1 MTTRPKVLVVFGTRP
16 EGIKLAPVVLELQRS
31 NWDVSVRVCVTAQ
44 HREMLDQVLKL
55 FYLRVHHDLNVMQEG
70 QSLEDVTCRVL
81 SRMKTVLHREKPDL
95 VLVQGDTTTTFAAAL
110 AGFYEGIPVA
120 HVEAGLRTWN
130 KHSPFPEEI
139 NRVLA
144 THVCDLHFA
153 PTEQSRKN
161 LLREG
166 IRPERVNVTGNSV
179 IDALLHVHKQVKRE
193 RAVYEKM
200 FRFLDSSKRM
210 ILVTGHRRESFGEGF
225 RQICRAIHTIA
236 FKYPNVEVVY
246 PVHLNPNVQKPVR
259 KVLKGLPNVHLLEPL
274 EYKPFVFLMDRSYL
288 ILTDSGGVQEEAP
301 SLGKPVLVMRED
313 TERPEGVKAG
323 TVRLVGTREKAIVRE
338 VDLMLRRNDLY
349 RKMSRTHNPYG
360 DGKSAARIVRAIR
373 TYLAKG
379 N

>member
-1 MTTRPKVLVVFGTRP
+1 
-16 EGIKLAPVVLELQRS
+16 
-31 NWDVSVRVCVTAQ
+31 
-44 HREMLDQVLKL
+44 MLDQVLKL
-55 FYLRVHHDLNVMQEG
+55 FDLRVHHDLNVMQKG

-81 SRMKTVLHREKPDL
+81 SRMKVVSHREKPNL
-95 VLVQGDTTTTFAAAL
+95 ILVQGDTTTTFAAAL

-161 LLREG
+161 LLQEG
-166 IRPERVNVTGNSV
+166 VRAESVHVTGNSV
-179 IDALLHVHKQVKRE
+179 IDALLHVHKHVKRE

-225 RQICRAIHTIA
+225 GQICRAIHTIA
-236 FKYPNVEVVY
+236 SKHPNIEVVY

-259 KVLKGLPNVHLLEPL
+259 KILKGLPNVHLLEPL
-274 EYKPFVFLMDRSYL
+274 EYKPFIFLMDRSYL

-338 VDLMLRRNDLY
+338 VDLMLKRNDLY

-360 DGKSAARIVRAIR
+360 DGKSAARIVRALR
-373 TYLAKG
+373 TYLVKG
-379 N
+379 ALATSQRHVSHAQRR

>member
-1 MTTRPKVLVVFGTRP
+1 
-16 EGIKLAPVVLELQRS
+16 
-31 NWDVSVRVCVTAQ
+31 
-44 HREMLDQVLKL
+44 
-55 FYLRVHHDLNVMQEG
+55 MQEG
-70 QSLEDVTCRVL
+70 QSLADVTCRVL

-166 IRPERVNVTGNSV
+166 IRPERVYVTGNSV
-179 IDALLHVHKQVKRE
+179 IDALLHVYKQVKRE

-200 FRFLDSSKRM
+200 FRFLDCSKRM

-225 RQICRAIHTIA
+225 RQICRAIRMIA
-236 FKYPNVEVVY
+236 SKYPNVEVVY

-259 KVLKGLPNVHLLEPL
+259 KILKGLPNVHLLEPL

-323 TVRLVGTREKAIVRE
+323 TVRLVGTREQAIVRAVE
-338 VDLMLRRNDLY
+338 LLLRRKDVY
-349 RKMSRTHNPYG
+349 HKMSRVHNPYG
-360 DGKSAARIVRAIR
+360 DGKASGRIARATSSASLCETATRMSVCLVRYNSR
-373 TYLAKG
+373 R
-379 N
+379 